1 MIAWGGA
8 TAPPLFARGSRGLL
22 CGMCGLEGKEGGRS
36 QDKGGSQ
43 KAEAYRRGEEEKTV
57 GVPLTTPE
65 QGASGRCCFIG
76 GYWEIPDHGI

>member
-1 MIAWGGA
+1 
-8 TAPPLFARGSRGLL
+8 
-22 CGMCGLEGKEGGRS
+22 MCGLEGKEGGRS

-76 GYWEIPDHGI
+76 GY